1 MYNTFKPE
9 QPMSLMDFV
18 CAAKSCIKEISPQAL
33 QDKLNATEDVLLLDV
48 REPSEYEAGHIKG
61 AQLVPRGII
70 EAAADPAYPKHLP
83 ELATA
88 HNRQIVVYCA
98 TSGRSAMAA
107 AVLQMMG
114 FKNVLNMEGG
124 YARWV
129 EDGLPQVRP
138 ARY

>member
-18 CAAKSCIKEISPQAL
+18 HAAKSCVKEISPQAL
-33 QDKLNATEDVLLLDV
+33 LDKLNATEDVLLIDV
-48 REPSEYEAGHIKG
+48 RESSEFEAGHIKG

-83 ELATA
+83 ELAA
-88 HNRQIVVYCA
+88 ARDRQIVVYCA

-129 EDGLPQVRP
+129 EDGLPQVRQ